1 MRGAGQHVG
10 GGALGQDSTY
20 AESAETGQR
29 LDGTE
34 ASGRLRQMTTGKVV
48 RFDEGRGYGFIAPDG
63 GGEDVF
69 VHTSELTDRG
79 AAVACGTRVQFNIVD
94 GGRGPK
100 AYDVEV
106 IESAPAPARP
116 EDEGCEVFSER
127 EFTAKTTELL
137 LTAVPQLTGGQIV
150 ELRKHLLQFAKR
162 NGWVD

>member
-1 MRGAGQHVG
+1 MG
-10 GGALGQDSTY
+10 GGALGQDDIFAASVE
-20 AESAETGQR
+20 AVQG
-29 LDGTE
+29 LDGTA

-69 VHTSELTDRG
+69 VHTSEFTDRG

-100 AYDVEV
+100 AYDVQV
-106 IESAPAPARP
+106 IESPQAPPRP
-116 EDEGCEVFSER
+116 EDEGCEVVSER
-127 EFTAKTTELL
+127 EFTTKTTELL
-137 LTAVPQLTGGQIV
+137 LSAVPQLTGGQIV